1 VNFGRRQSVWS
12 GLTAG
17 VFSAAALI
25 VLLSLGVDVAS
36 PLMIGVAGVMVG
48 ALTIAVVFPFGA
60 IVDRAAARL
69 RKAVDEARSSEQR
82 ASISSSGCL
91 GALAL
96 SIDETLGSMS
106 DRLQDAQTE
115 LREIEIRRRVS
126 ESERQHTEAVLHSL
140 RDAVLVTDPFNEL
153 TMANERAAEL
163 FGFDI
168 NESMHRPI
176 EELIDDD
183 RLLRLIR
190 DAREMAAA
198 GQRRTA
204 EYVRDGDGVADEE
217 GISEGTHGRECYDV
231 SLTCLPDPQHE
242 VGGVVTI
249 LRDVTQEREIS
260 QMKSEFVSKVS
271 HELRTPLSSIK
282 AYVELL
288 LDGEAHDEDS
298 RQEFYSIIKNESDRL
313 GRLIDNMLNISRIE
327 AGIIKINRSEVDFV
341 KAAQRAVDVIVPQAK
356 LKNIAVSINA
366 TPLTY
371 TAMADPDMIHQV
383 MLNLLS
389 NAVKYTPEGGRV
401 SVNIENDDTPG
412 SVLMTIVDTGLG
424 IPPDA
429 LGRIFDKFYRIENYK
444 RVAKGTGLGLSLVKH
459 IVETVH
465 HGQVNV
471 TSELGMGSRFSFS
484 IPYQPELLAGAA

>member
-1 VNFGRRQSVWS
+1 MNIGRRQSVWS

-17 VFSAAALI
+17 AMSAAVLFG
-25 VLLSLGVDVAS
+25 LLSFKADLSSAVIV
-36 PLMIGVAGVMVG
+36 GVAG
-48 ALTIAVVFPFGA
+48 ALICLLTIAVVFPYGA
-60 IVDRAAARL
+60 IVDRAVGRL
-69 RKAVDEARSSEQR
+69 HKAVDEARTTDR
-82 ASISSSGCL
+82 HASINTNGCL
-91 GALAL
+91 GSLAL
-96 SIDETLGSMS
+96 SIDETLSAMTE
-106 DRLQDAQTE
+106 RVEDARTE

-126 ESERQHTEAVLHSL
+126 DSERQHTEAVLHSL

-153 TMANERAAEL
+153 TMANERAAEM

-168 NESMHRPI
+168 NEAMHKP
-176 EELIDDD
+176 IDD
-183 RLLRLIR
+183 LLHDDKLRRMIH

-204 EYVRDGDGVADEE
+204 EYIREGDGVSDDE
-217 GISEGTHGRECYDV
+217 GISEGSTGRECYDV
-231 SLTCLPDPQHE
+231 SMTCLPDPQHE

-249 LRDVTQEREIS
+249 FRDVTHEREIS

-288 LDGEAHDEDS
+288 LDGDAADEQS

-327 AGIIKINRSEVDFV
+327 AGIIKINRTEVDFV
-341 KAAQRAVDVIVPQAK
+341 KSARRSVDVILPQAK
-356 LKNIAVSINA
+356 LKDISVSINA
-366 TPLTY
+366 TPLSY
-371 TAMADPDMIHQV
+371 TAMADEDMIHQV

-389 NAVKYTPEGGRV
+389 NAVKYTPDGGRV
-401 SVNIENDDTPG
+401 SVNIENDDTTG
-412 SVLMTIVDTGLG
+412 SVLVTIADTGLG

-429 LGRIFDKFYRIENYK
+429 VNRIFDKFYRIENYK

-465 HGQVNV
+465 HGQIIV

-484 IPYQPELLAGAA
+484 IPYQTRALAGAA

>member
-1 VNFGRRQSVWS
+1 MNIGRRQSVWS

-17 VFSAAALI
+17 AISAAVLFGVIALDFEI
-25 VLLSLGVDVAS
+25 TSPAIIGLAAVVICLLTV
-36 PLMIGVAGVMVG
+36 
-48 ALTIAVVFPFGA
+48 AVVFPYGA
-60 IVDRAAARL
+60 IVDRAAGRL
-69 RKAVDEARSSEQR
+69 RKAVDEARTIE
-82 ASISSSGCL
+82 AHTSINTSGCL

-96 SIDETLGSMS
+96 SIDETIAAMS
-106 DRLQDAQTE
+106 ERVDGAKTE

-153 TMANERAAEL
+153 TMANEKAAEM

-168 NESMHRPI
+168 NEAMHKP
-176 EELIDDD
+176 IDDLIED
-183 RLLRLIR
+183 ESLRRLIR
-190 DAREMAAA
+190 EAREMAAA
-198 GQRRTA
+198 GQRRTC
-204 EYVRDGDGVADEE
+204 EYIREGDGIADDE
-217 GISEGTHGRECYDV
+217 GISEGEYGRQCFDV
-231 SLTCLPDPQHE
+231 SMTCLPDPQHE

-288 LDGEAHDEDS
+288 IDGDAADEQS
-298 RQEFYSIIKNESDRL
+298 RQEFYSIIQNESDRL

-327 AGIIKINRSEVDFV
+327 AGIIKINRTEVDFV
-341 KAAQRAVDVIVPQAK
+341 NSAQRAVDVINPQAK
-356 LKNIAVSINA
+356 MKDITVSINA
-366 TPLTY
+366 TPLAY
-371 TAMADPDMIHQV
+371 TAMADDDMIHQV

-401 SVNIENDDTPG
+401 NVNVENDDTTG
-412 SVLMTIVDTGLG
+412 SVLVTIADTGLG

-429 LGRIFDKFYRIENYK
+429 VSRIFDKFYRIENYK

-465 HGQVNV
+465 GGQVSV

-484 IPYQPELLAGAA
+484 IPYQTEALVGAA

>member
-1 VNFGRRQSVWS
+1 MS
-12 GLTAG
+12 AG
-17 VFSAAALI
+17 VLFSLIALGADLGSAVIVGAAGALI
-25 VLLSLGVDVAS
+25 CL
-36 PLMIGVAGVMVG
+36 
-48 ALTIAVVFPFGA
+48 LTIAVVFPYGA
-60 IVDRAAARL
+60 IVDRAVGRL
-69 RKAVDEARSSEQR
+69 RKAVDEARTNDR
-82 ASISSSGCL
+82 HTSISATGCL
-91 GALAL
+91 GDLAL
-96 SIDETLGSMS
+96 SIDETIAAMTE
-106 DRLQDAQTE
+106 RIEKARTE

-153 TMANERAAEL
+153 TMANECAAEM

-168 NESMHRPI
+168 GEAMHKP
-176 EELIDDD
+176 IDD
-183 RLLRLIR
+183 LLDDEKLRRMIH

-198 GQRRTA
+198 GQRRTC
-204 EYVRDGDGVADEE
+204 EYIREGDGVSDDE
-217 GISEGTHGRECYDV
+217 GISEGEFGRECYDV
-231 SLTCLPDPQHE
+231 SMTCLPDPQHE

-249 LRDVTQEREIS
+249 LRDVTHEREIS

-288 LDGEAHDEDS
+288 LDGDAADEES

-327 AGIIKINRSEVDFV
+327 AGIIKINRTEVDFV
-341 KAAQRAVDVIVPQAK
+341 ACAQRAVDVIAPQAK
-356 LKNIAVSINA
+356 NKDISLSINA
-366 TPLTY
+366 TPLSY
-371 TAMADPDMIHQV
+371 TAMADDDMIHQV

-401 SVNIENDDTPG
+401 SVSIENDDTTG
-412 SVLMTIVDTGLG
+412 SVLVTVADTGLG

-429 LGRIFDKFYRIENYK
+429 VNRIFDKFYRIENYK

-465 HGQVNV
+465 HGQVSV

-484 IPYQPELLAGAA
+484 IPYQTEALAGAA